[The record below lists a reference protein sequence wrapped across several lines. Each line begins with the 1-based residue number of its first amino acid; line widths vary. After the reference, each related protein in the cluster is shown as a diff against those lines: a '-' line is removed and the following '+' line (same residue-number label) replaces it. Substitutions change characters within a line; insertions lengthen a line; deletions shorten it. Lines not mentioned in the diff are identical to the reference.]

1 MRRDDSFPAP
11 ARSPGRRAWLL
22 CTAIAAAG
30 LLCTAVAAAGLCAE
44 EAAAAPAAR
53 PPDAAPRDGGRIVI
67 GVRGDVTSFNI
78 YTATN
83 AFTQE
88 IVDLLQLRL
97 AMEQDDFK
105 DHPPTFRPGL
115 ASSWEF
121 SRDRLSLTFH
131 LDPRARWS
139 DGRDVTAADVLFS
152 HAAAKSPDVGWVG
165 SEVKEFVASVS
176 APDPRTV
183 VYRFTRPSPY
193 QMMDAAEGNILPRH
207 VYEPV
212 PLAEWPKR
220 GFHEVPAGSGPFILK
235 AYERGAV
242 IELGRN
248 PAYLFAPLPRL
259 DAVVFRIL
267 ADEATLLN
275 ELLAGGIDVMEN
287 VPPDA
292 ADRVR
297 QSPRLTLVRV
307 PDLSYTFVCWNTG
320 RALFKDARVRRALTM
335 AIDREAIVEGLLRG
349 TGRVA
354 AGPALSFLWAR
365 DPSIAPL
372 PHDPAA
378 ARRLFAEA
386 GFADS
391 DQDGLLDRDGIPF
404 RFTLESNQGS
414 GLRADVVQMIAA
426 QLRPLGIDVVPRV
439 VEFGAFVAA
448 HERHD
453 FDAFVGS
460 WRESTKFDL
469 KSAFHSAS
477 RSGGYNYGSYASADL
492 DALIDQARGESDAT
506 RARALWFKAQR
517 IIAADQPYTFL
528 FERDRLHAVPRRL
541 EGFRP
546 DPRSAYTGL
555 DSWRLAPD
563 RPGAGR

>member
-1 MRRDDSFPAP
+1 M
-11 ARSPGRRAWLL
+11 LL
-22 CTAIAAAG
+22 RVAIAAAG
-30 LLCTAVAAAGLCAE
+30 LCAAAIAT
-44 EAAAAPAAR
+44 ARTPIPAPAS
-53 PPDAAPRDGGRIVI
+53 GGRIVI

-88 IVDLLQLRL
+88 VADLLQLRL

-105 DHPPTFRPGL
+105 DHPPTFAPAL

-139 DGRDVTAADVLFS
+139 DGREVTAADVLFS
-152 HAAAKSPDVGWVG
+152 HGAAKSPDVGWVG
-165 SEVKEFVASVS
+165 SDVKEFVASVS
-176 APDPRTV
+176 APDARTV
-183 VYRFTRPSPY
+183 VYRFTRPYPY

-220 GFHEVPAGSGPFILK
+220 AFFEVPAGSGPFVLK
-235 AYERGAV
+235 NYERGAV
-242 IELGRN
+242 IELAKN

-259 DAVVFRIL
+259 DSVVFRIL
-267 ADEATLLN
+267 PDEATLLN
-275 ELLAGGIDVMEN
+275 ELLSGGIDVMEN

-292 ADRVR
+292 AERVR
-297 QSPRLTLVRV
+297 QSARLRLVRV
-307 PDLSYTFVCWNTG
+307 PDLSYTFVCWNTE

-335 AIDREAIVEGLLRG
+335 AIDRDAIVEGLLHG

-354 AGPALSFLWAR
+354 SGPALSFLWAR
-365 DPSIAPL
+365 DPSIEPL
-372 PHDPAA
+372 PHDAVA
-378 ARRLFAEA
+378 ARRLLAEA
-386 GFADS
+386 GFADH
-391 DQDGLLDRDGIPF
+391 DDDGLLDRDGVPF

-426 QLRPLGIDVVPRV
+426 QLRPLGIEVTPRV
-439 VEFGAFVAA
+439 IEFGAFIEA

-460 WRESTKFDL
+460 LRESTKFDL

-477 RSGGYNYGSYASADL
+477 RTDGYNYGSYANAEL
-492 DALIDQARGESDAT
+492 DGLIDRARGEADAVK
-506 RARALWFKAQR
+506 ARALWFKAQKL
-517 IIAADQPYTFL
+517 IAADQPYTFL

-541 EGFRP
+541 EGFHP

-555 DSWRLAPD
+555 ASWWLAPA
-563 RPGAGR
+563 PQGAGG